1 MMKSQEIKDSFTLRP
16 PILLN
21 RCGCFSLWF
30 ITFIQGD
37 DLSKFIFIC
46 WHSFF
51 EIFECLIL
59 QFHYTFKVFQ
69 I

>member
-21 RCGCFSLWF
+21 RCGYFSLWF
-30 ITFIQGD
+30 IIFIQGD

-46 WHSFF
+46 WHSYF
-51 EIFECLIL
+51 EIF
-59 QFHYTFKVFQ
+59 
-69 I
+69 